1 MQGYEERRYPSV
13 NYACTEMIYDMPEET
28 EPWGVLEV
36 IRELVLDNLAPAQP
50 RPQSTMFRRLFGYMF
65 GANREAQ
72 NLQLTTPFFTKL
84 AVSDKVIITLLYY
97 CTIVLLY
104 YCTIVLFR

>member
-1 MQGYEERRYPSV
+1 MQEYEERRYPSV
-13 NYACTEMIYDMPEET
+13 NYACTEMNYAIPEET
-28 EPWGVLEV
+28 EPWGVYRV
-36 IRELVLDNLAPAQP
+36 ITTLIFDNLDPSQP

-65 GANREAQ
+65 GANREGQ

-97 CTIVLLY
+97 CTIVL
-104 YCTIVLFR
+104 F